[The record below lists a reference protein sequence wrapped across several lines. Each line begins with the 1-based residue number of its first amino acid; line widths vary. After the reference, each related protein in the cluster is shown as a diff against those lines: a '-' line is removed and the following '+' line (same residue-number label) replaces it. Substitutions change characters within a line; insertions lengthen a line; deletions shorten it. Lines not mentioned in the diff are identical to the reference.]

1 MEKMIK
7 KKLAFLCSSVIV
19 FSVAFALIAV
29 NNGKMTDVTTATAK
43 TYYAENT
50 ESTATTRGSLG
61 DAVSSVVGGIGS
73 GSGGG
78 IGDIIGG
85 IGSGSGG
92 GIGDIIGGIG
102 SGSGGGIGDAIGGIG
117 EALGGLTGGA
127 TTEKTTSAPAT
138 TSSANGG
145 LIIPVPAATQNT
157 TVKSETTT
165 TTEAE
170 STAGE
175 TVDYSATSNPYT
187 KPTKTFKAGD
197 RDESIKWIQW
207 IFVYTHYGLDE
218 KGITGVLDENTVA
231 VVKKL
236 QQENGLTADG
246 NITEDVIRAAEVLY
260 YKTVLGGDVS
270 AVEVSLETTT
280 GAPATVP
287 TQTTEGQSNVSG
299 VLLIIVLVI
308 IWVLAIGGIVL
319 LFVFR
324 KKKISSRKGGKTVA
338 ESNADSGEKNES
350 KDEKQGTISS
360 LSDLFEEADKEDK

>member
-1 MEKMIK
+1 MGNMIK
-7 KKLAFLCSSVIV
+7 KKIAVLCSSLIV
-19 FSVAFALIAV
+19 FSVSFALIAV
-29 NNGKMTDVTTATAK
+29 NGGQKTDVTTATAK
-43 TYYAENT
+43 AYYAENT

-61 DAVSSVVGGIGS
+61 GAVSSVVGGIGS
-73 GSGGG
+73 GSSGG

-85 IGSGSGG
+85 IGSGSSG
-92 GIGDIIGGIG
+92 GIGDVIGGIG
-102 SGSGGGIGDAIGGIG
+102 SGSGGGIGDAIGGL
-117 EALGGLTGGA
+117 LGGLTGGA
-127 TTEKTTSAPAT
+127 TTEKTTSAPVT
-138 TSSANGG
+138 TSSAGNG

-157 TVKSETTT
+157 TVKTETTT
-165 TTEAE
+165 AAAVD
-170 STAGE
+170 STVGE
-175 TVDYSATSNPYT
+175 TVDYAATSNPYT
-187 KPTKTFKAGD
+187 KPTKTFTAGD

-218 KGITGVLDENTVA
+218 NGITGVLDENTVA

-260 YKTVLGGDVS
+260 YKTILGGDVS

-280 GAPATVP
+280 GAAATNPV
-287 TQTTEGQSNVSG
+287 QTSDGQSNVSG
-299 VLLIIVLVI
+299 ILLIIVLVI

-324 KKKISSRKGGKTVA
+324 KKKVGSKKGGKATS
-338 ESNADSGEKNES
+338 ESNADAGEKAES

>member
-1 MEKMIK
+1 MGNMIK
-7 KKLAFLCSSVIV
+7 KKIAVFCSSLIV
-19 FSVAFALIAV
+19 FSVSFALIAV
-29 NNGKMTDVTTATAK
+29 NGGQKTDVTTATAK
-43 TYYAENT
+43 AYYAENT

-61 DAVSSVVGGIGS
+61 GAVSSVVGEIGS
-73 GSGGG
+73 GSSGG

-85 IGSGSGG
+85 IGSGSSG

-117 EALGGLTGGA
+117 GVLGGLTGGA

-138 TSSANGG
+138 TSSASNG

-157 TVKSETTT
+157 TGKSESTTAT
-165 TTEAE
+165 AVN
-170 STAGE
+170 STVGE
-175 TVDYSATSNPYT
+175 TVDYAATSNPYT
-187 KPTKTFKAGD
+187 KPTKTFTAGD
-197 RDESIKWIQW
+197 KDESIKWIQW

-218 KGITGVLDENTVA
+218 NGITGVLDENTVA

-260 YKTVLGGDVS
+260 YKTILGGDVS

-280 GAPATVP
+280 GAVATNPV
-287 TQTTEGQSNVSG
+287 QTSDGQSNVSG
-299 VLLIIVLVI
+299 ILLVIVLVI

-324 KKKISSRKGGKTVA
+324 KKKVGSKKGEKATS
-338 ESNADSGEKNES
+338 ESNADAGEKAEP